1 MEKQQEKTLETLPQ
15 GFLYSGVTAGIK
27 ASGKSDLAL
36 ITCPKGGRAGGA
48 FTQNKFPATSVLYDK
63 HLCPLEDF
71 RAMVVNSGNANAATG
86 AQGEA
91 NNLAMASKMAEALG
105 CSPDAVLTGSTGII
119 GQQLPMDKILVAI
132 PELAAALQLDPS
144 PAAQAILTTDLT
156 TKVAHGSIEFNG
168 NQYQTYGM
176 TKGSG
181 MIHPNMATMLGYVM
195 TDAPLPKDI
204 NQLAK
209 DLAEKSFN
217 CISVD
222 GDSSTNDSFFVITSN
237 NEICPPEFEA
247 LLFDSLLQV
256 SQDLAKQIAADGEG
270 AKHLIHLEISEAKDL
285 AQAQGVLKAVLTSPL
300 VKTAIHGQ
308 DPNWGRLMM
317 AIGNGLDD
325 ENLGE
330 GVYNPPISISICGV
344 EVFKQGEPVSFNEK
358 DLSEKMSAFDVV
370 ISVQL
375 HQGETS
381 LLGWGCDLSREYI
394 AINADYST

>member
-1 MEKQQEKTLETLPQ
+1 MESTSDTKTQAKLPS

-27 ASGKSDLAL
+27 ESGNSDLAL
-36 ITCPKGGRAGGA
+36 ISCPNGGRAGGA

-63 HLCPLEDF
+63 ALCPLEDF

-91 NNLAMASKMAEALG
+91 NNLSMAAAVAGELKCAAEL
-105 CSPDAVLTGSTGII
+105 VLTGSTGII
-119 GQQLPMDKILVAI
+119 GQQLPIEKITRAI
-132 PELAAALQLDPS
+132 PQLVTSLQADPT
-144 PAAQAILTTDLT
+144 PASVAILTTDLT
-156 TKVAHGSIEFNG
+156 PKVAQGSIDFAG

-204 NQLAK
+204 NQLTK

-222 GDSSTNDSFFVITSN
+222 GDTSTNDSFFVITSN
-237 NEICPPEFEA
+237 KEFCPPEFES

-270 AKHLIHLEISEAKDL
+270 AKHLIHLEISEAKDMV
-285 AQAQGVLKAVLTSPL
+285 QAQDVLKAVLTSPL

-317 AIGNGLDD
+317 AVGNGLS
-325 ENLGE
+325 GE
-330 GVYNPPISISICGV
+330 VSNPPISISICGV
-344 EVFKQGEPVSFNEK
+344 DVFKSGEPMTFDAK
-358 DLSEKMSAFDVV
+358 DLSTKMAAFDVV
-370 ISVQL
+370 ITVAL
-375 HQGETS
+375 AQGTTS

-394 AINADYST
+394 TINADYTT